1 MTASNTYMKG
11 KLISH
16 SINYKH
22 IIALLDRANLRESM
36 KSISRVNTFK
46 RTSTGRQTRTQ
57 REKKTS
63 NGVMDKSF
71 VDNIEATGLMPAP
84 TVESVLSGASSRQG
98 LLYRWTEHS
107 ILSMSTKGF

>member
-1 MTASNTYMKG
+1 MIFEN
-11 KLISH
+11 KLQNITIPSKPMPTWNN
-16 SINYKH
+16 NYKH

-98 LLYRWTEHS
+98 L
-107 ILSMSTKGF
+107 